1 MKERLVKGTNL
12 VEVVRLLR
20 SHQHT
25 RPLPEM
31 GAWEQDLLRKRV
43 APSTWYSLNVFDSL
57 LQIAHRFV
65 FDGSESAAQAMGR
78 RFAMSTLS
86 AGNAIPIFSGDP
98 LGTLQ
103 GFPERWR
110 LYFNFGALTVQPW
123 QAASGEDGAQLQ
135 VTGYPDMSA
144 CHGHCI
150 IGWTL
155 QIAET
160 AGAQNMTLLVEE
172 RPWMHNSVLTFC
184 VAWR

>member
-57 LQIAHRFV
+57 LQMAHRFV
-65 FDGSESAAQAMGR
+65 FDGSESAAQNMGR
-78 RFAMSTLS
+78 RFATSSLDSGKGM
-86 AGNAIPIFSGDP
+86 AIVEGDP
-98 LGTLQ
+98 LATLQ

-110 LYFNFGALTVQPW
+110 QHFNFGTITVQPW
-123 QAASGEDGAQLQ
+123 QNPDSEGGAQLQ
-135 VTGYPDMSA
+135 VAGYPDMSA

-150 IGWTL
+150 IGWTM
-155 QIAET
+155 QMAER
-160 AGAQNMTLLVEE
+160 AGAQNVTSRVEE
-172 RPWMHNSVLTFC
+172 RPWMHNSLLTFC
-184 VAWR
+184 LGWR